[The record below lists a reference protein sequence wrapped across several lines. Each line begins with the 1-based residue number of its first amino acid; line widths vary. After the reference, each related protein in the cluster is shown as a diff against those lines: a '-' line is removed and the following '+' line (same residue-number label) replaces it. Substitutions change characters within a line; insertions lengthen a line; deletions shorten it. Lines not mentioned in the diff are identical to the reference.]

1 MIRQTKT
8 DRLIPTAILG
18 NVTRWMYVGWRRVPR
33 VLRTAAGNE
42 YSPSDLDWTDN
53 KRCYGDN
60 RRYTSGEAT
69 WATYPNSWLGIVVG
83 WRQAY
88 TRRMYRAAGLVDIH
102 ADPPIHHYPFT
113 SRFFLRLRMWM
124 RRARRTVYTRALV
137 GHHLPSLLGKRR
149 R

>member
-1 MIRQTKT
+1 MS
-8 DRLIPTAILG
+8 L
-18 NVTRWMYVGWRRVPR
+18 VGRAPR
-33 VLRTAAGNE
+33 VLRTAGGNVYLGGEYQANGANE
-42 YSPSDLDWTDN
+42 YIWVNRSDLDWTDN

-69 WATYPNSWLGIVVG
+69 WATHPNSPLGIVVG

-88 TRRMYRAAGLVDIH
+88 TRKMYRAAGLVDIH

-137 GHHLPSLLGKRR
+137 RHHIPTLLGKRKVR
-149 R
+149 